1 VVLNRFAA
9 RDWWKADDRG
19 YFVAKFVAEEIKALD
34 EVAEAGKAGT
44 FVTLKLEGTLADG
57 ETLVPMK

>member
-1 VVLNRFAA
+1 
-9 RDWWKADDRG
+9 
-19 YFVAKFVAEEIKALD
+19 VAKFVAEEIKALD